1 MWFEIWK
8 GRKKSSPKGRFE
20 PGSITSKWV
29 WHALYHLHH
38 WSWRLATVIFMNS
51 FRIRWYIDLMVIHN
65 EPIEFIIKC
74 LKDEACLISFLRLY
88 SFIFTPSSNHYMWRT
103 LQQIFPIR
111 GYSPAS
117 LKPNSRVKA
126 SFFRSVRMCLC
137 SSALTRP
144 ERHIIQTESGGHPT
158 VCEPLRRAV
167 CVIPADV
174 WIQQGDRRCIICA
187 CCFRSEA
194 VPSGVSCT
202 DYSISKGTLEIRLCR
217 PEEKTLIWY
226 TEQFSI
232 T

>member
-38 WSWRLATVIFMNS
+38 WSWRLATVISMNS

-174 WIQQGDRRCIICA
+174 WIQQGDA
-187 CCFRSEA
+187 D
-194 VPSGVSCT
+194 V
-202 DYSISKGTLEIRLCR
+202 
-217 PEEKTLIWY
+217 
-226 TEQFSI
+226 
-232 T
+232 